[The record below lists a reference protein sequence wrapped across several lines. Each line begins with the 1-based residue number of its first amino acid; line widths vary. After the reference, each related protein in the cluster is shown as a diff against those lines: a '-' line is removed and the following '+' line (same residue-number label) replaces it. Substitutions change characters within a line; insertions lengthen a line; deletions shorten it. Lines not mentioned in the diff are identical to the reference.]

1 MPNGY
6 MCGEDACPGNGE
18 GLWAKVL
25 GRSGKIQLAPSP
37 NVAGDPDGI
46 RFEISAL
53 RELDSSGNVL
63 GQGGSSKHSFNS
75 FSTQDF
81 IFGEVS
87 DSVYGGVR
95 CVKVPFSSILDTG
108 SKIEIEV
115 FLFKES
121 GTIHAGPESF
131 SVNKRYVKIERYV
144 DHNIPWRLSS
154 AAWLHSDTCPC
165 MAGQDYEVQCEAV

>member
-1 MPNGY
+1 MPNEY
-6 MCGEDACPGNGE
+6 MCGENACPGNGG

-25 GRSGKIQLAPSP
+25 GQSGKIMLAPSP
-37 NVAGDPDGI
+37 NVASDPDSI

-81 IFGEVS
+81 TFGEVS
-87 DSVYGGVR
+87 DSAYGGVR
-95 CVKVPFSSILDTG
+95 CVKVPFSSMLDTG

-121 GTIHAGPESF
+121 GTIRAGQESF
-131 SVNKRYVKIERYV
+131 SVSNRYV
-144 DHNIPWRLSS
+144 DCGTSYATDS
-154 AAWLHSDTCPC
+154 
-165 MAGQDYEVQCEAV
+165 